1 MTRLIALAGFFFCSA
16 LLGGGQTAGAPDK
29 EDLIV
34 AGFQNP
40 PRSARPQTWWHWMN
54 GHLDRAALVR
64 DLEAMQRVGLGGVQ
78 IFNVNCRIP
87 AGPVKFNS
95 PEWRDL
101 FKLVAAECDRLG
113 LELSLHSCD
122 GWSQSG
128 GPWVS
133 PADAMQ
139 KVVTTEVRL
148 RGPTRFDGRLPT
160 PASNL
165 GYYRDIAVVAF
176 PPPPGDELPP
186 AARPLQIT
194 TSVPRLPPLPPD
206 TEADWFVF
214 PSPKP
219 EGPIEVRFSFEAP
232 LTCRALTITQR
243 HADGV
248 ESGELQVSDDG
259 REFRPVCPLP
269 APTDGYSF
277 THTTTAGFTPVS
289 GRVFRVLIKAGRRE
303 PLVAC
308 RLELHSGARLDR
320 WEAKAGDVARPFSNA
335 ASPFAVE
342 RAATLPS
349 ARLLD
354 LTGRLS
360 GDGRLAWDVPP
371 GDWTVL
377 RLGHTPTGRK
387 NAEATAEG
395 SGPEVDKMAAAKV
408 RAHFDAFIGSL
419 IAEVGPLAGRSFK
432 TAHLDSWE
440 ALCANWTPAMPAE
453 FLARRGYSLEPFL
466 PVLTG
471 RVVESVETSE
481 RFLWDYRRTIAD
493 LIAENHFGTMRA
505 ELNRRGLRLQAEAL
519 GPNLITIGDA
529 FQCKAEVDTPM
540 AEFWTGRDTA
550 PDCKEAASSAHLH
563 GKTVVPAEAFTAVT
577 GNWTEHPYSLKATGD
592 RAFCRGINQF
602 FFHRFAHNPW
612 PERAPGMTM
621 GRYGINFE
629 PTATWWTFAP
639 AWIDYLARC
648 QFLLR
653 QGVAAADLL
662 YYVGEQAPS
671 RLEPRDA
678 LIPAVPKGYD
688 FDGCGTG
695 ELLSLLRVRNG
706 RLVTPSGMEC
716 RVLVLPP
723 VTTMTPR
730 VAAKVRALVQ
740 EGAVVVGP
748 RPTGSPS
755 LAGQPAADQEVR
767 ALAAA
772 AWDQSER
779 RHAVASG
786 DLGAVLRQLGLA
798 PDFEASDVAA
808 DALDFTHRRIGDSD
822 LYFVSNQTE
831 QTLDFRARFR
841 VTGRQPELWD
851 AVTGARRGAAFHPLG
866 EDRTEVL
873 LRLEPRAST
882 FVFFRT
888 PAPAAGRSGRNWDEF
903 AALTELRGPWE
914 VRFDPTWGGPAA
926 TEFRE
931 LTSWSVHS
939 DPSIR
944 YYSGTAKY
952 VKEFVVNDLS
962 GRLALSLG
970 RVAVV
975 ARARLNGHD
984 LGVLWAP
991 PYRAEI
997 TQLVRS
1003 GTNRLEVQVANLWPN
1018 RLIGDEQRPPD
1029 CEWTPPGAIAAI
1041 PDWVRAGRPSPTGR
1055 LTFTTWRHYTAASPL
1070 LESGLLGPVRLER
1083 IAPAHLD

>member
-1 MTRLIALAGFFFCSA
+1 MKRLIALAGFFFCRVA
-16 LLGGGQTAGAPDK
+16 LDGGQTAGSPEK
-29 EDLIV
+29 EDPIL
-34 AGFQNP
+34 AGFEHP
-40 PRSARPQTWWHWMN
+40 PQSARPQTWWHWMN
-54 GHLDRAALVR
+54 GHLDRAAMTR

-95 PEWRDL
+95 AEWRDL
-101 FKLVAAECDRLG
+101 FKRVAAECDRLG

-139 KVVTTEVRL
+139 KIVTRELRL
-148 RGPTRFDGRLPT
+148 RGPSRFEGLLPT

-165 GYYRDIAVVAF
+165 GFYRDIAVVAF
-176 PPPPGDELPP
+176 PSPPGDELPP
-186 AARPLQIT
+186 AVRPLQIT
-194 TSVPRLPPLPPD
+194 TSVPRSPPLPPD
-206 TEADWFVF
+206 TEPDWLVF
-214 PSPKP
+214 PSPQP
-219 EGPIEVRFSFEAP
+219 GAPIEVRFSFEAP

-259 REFRPVCPLP
+259 REFRTVCPLP

-277 THTTTAGFTPVS
+277 THTTTAGFAPVT

-335 ASPFAVE
+335 ASPFEVE
-342 RAATLPS
+342 PAGVLPR

-354 LTGRLS
+354 LTGRLT
-360 GDGRLAWDVPP
+360 GDGRLVWEVPP

-408 RAHFDAFIGSL
+408 RAHLDAFIGPL
-419 IAEVGPLAGRSFK
+419 ITEVGASGARSFK

-440 ALCANWTPAMPAE
+440 ALCANWTPAMSAE
-453 FLARRGYSLEPFL
+453 FRARRGYSLEPYF

-471 RVVESVETSE
+471 RVVDSVETSE

-493 LIAENHFGTMRA
+493 LIAENHFGTIRA

-563 GKTVVPAEAFTAVT
+563 GKSVVPAEAFTAVT

-602 FFHRFAHNPW
+602 VFHRFVHNPW

-629 PTATWWTFAP
+629 PTATWWDYAR

-653 QGVAAADLL
+653 QGVAVADLL

-671 RLEPRDA
+671 RLEPRDS
-678 LIPAVPKGYD
+678 LIPAVPQGFD

-695 ELLSLLRVRNG
+695 ELLSLLRVRHG
-706 RLVTPSGMEC
+706 RLVTPSGMEY
-716 RVLVLPP
+716 RVLVLPSAA
-723 VTTMTPR
+723 TMTPR
-730 VAAKVRALVQ
+730 VAAKVGALVQ

-755 LAGQPAADQEVR
+755 LAGQPAADREVR
-767 ALAAA
+767 ALAAV
-772 AWDQSER
+772 AWDGSAR
-779 RHAVASG
+779 RHVIASG
-786 DLGAVLRQLGLA
+786 DLGAVLRKLDLA
-798 PDFEASDVAA
+798 PDFEAADVAA
-808 DALDFTHRRIGDSD
+808 GAVDYTHRRIGDAD

-831 QTLDFRARFR
+831 QRLDFRARFR
-841 VTGRQPELWD
+841 VAGRQPELWD
-851 AVTGARRGAAFHPLG
+851 AATGGRRGAAFQRLG
-866 EDRTEVL
+866 EDRTEVP
-873 LRLEPRAST
+873 LRLEPRASI

-888 PAPAAGRSGRNWDEF
+888 PVSAPGRSGRNWDEF
-903 AALTELRGPWE
+903 STLAELRGPWA
-914 VRFDPTWGGPAA
+914 VRFDPRWGGPAEA
-926 TEFRE
+926 KFSE
-931 LTSWSVHS
+931 LTSWSAHS
-939 DPSIR
+939 DPGIR
-944 YYSGTAKY
+944 YYAGTATY
-952 VKEFVVNDLS
+952 VKEFEANS
-962 GRLALSLG
+962 APGRVALSLG

-975 ARARLNGHD
+975 ARVRLNGHD

-991 PYRAEI
+991 PYRVEI
-997 TQLVRS
+997 TGQVRP

-1041 PDWVRAGRPSPTGR
+1041 PDWVREGKPSPTGR
-1055 LTFTTWRHYTAASPL
+1055 LTFATWRHYTATSPL
-1070 LESGLLGPVRLER
+1070 LESGLRGPVRLER
-1083 IAPAHLD
+1083 IAPAHFD